1 MKKILSSVYTEHIIK
16 GLLFTGILAII
27 YFVVD
32 IRDNITYKQP
42 YKDQEQDRKI
52 NSIKERLISMDSIH
66 SKNIN
71 SLYQQLIFVKQDIN
85 TQLHEINENIRIIML
100 LSKNIKNGEK
110 NLSIIKNDTT
120 FVKSLVKK

>member
-52 NSIKERLISMDSIH
+52 NSIKERLVAMDSIH